1 MVKSGVDGIRCIN
14 LDSTDNSDSLEVVQF
29 IGKIKLDAKRIR
41 GEVISGAVD
50 VEGYLQ
56 SIISRV
62 FFNSDEDMRAIFN
75 NTILDK
81 ESFTFNEKLKTVNG
95 LIESFPEIFSS
106 IEKQKKGDL
115 NKKIKYVMEHR
126 NIFAHNEI
134 IVDLADKTAY
144 FMKNGKKYPI
154 TDEFLVQ
161 FKECVLSIE
170 LYCGPIWMKL
180 ADSKENKMAK

>member
-14 LDSTDNSDSLEVVQF
+14 LGSTENSNWVEDSQF
-29 IGKIKLDAKRIR
+29 INKIKLDAKRIR

-56 SIISRV
+56 STISKV
-62 FFNSDEDMRAIFN
+62 FFNFDKDKRDIFN

-81 ESFTFNEKLKTVNG
+81 DFFTFNEKQKTMNK
-95 LIESFPEIFSS
+95 LIDAFPEIFFS
-106 IEKQKKGDL
+106 IDKEKKGDL
-115 NKKIKYVMEHR
+115 NKKIEYVKEHR

-134 IVDLADKTAY
+134 IINLADKTAY
-144 FMKNGKKYPI
+144 FERNGEKYPI

-161 FKECVLSIE
+161 FKQCVSSIE
-170 LYCGPIWMKL
+170 QYFVPIWMKL
-180 ADSKENKMAK
+180 ADSRKNKKAK